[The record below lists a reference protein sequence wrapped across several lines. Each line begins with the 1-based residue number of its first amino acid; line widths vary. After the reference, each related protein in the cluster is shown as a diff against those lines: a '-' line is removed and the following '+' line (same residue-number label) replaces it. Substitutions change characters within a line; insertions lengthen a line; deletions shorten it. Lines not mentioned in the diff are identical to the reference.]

1 MGSDSQE
8 FLPAQSHMPGH
19 VMVIEDTKA
28 SKTLACLSE
37 LTAWYA
43 EAVKATAQQ
52 VPEWREA
59 QSGRGMAS

>member
-1 MGSDSQE
+1 
-8 FLPAQSHMPGH
+8 MPGH

-52 VPEWREA
+52 VPE
-59 QSGRGMAS
+59 